1 MPTTALVV
9 FAEGFE
15 DVEAV
20 TVVDVLRRASVEV
33 TAAGL
38 APGTVRG
45 ARGTVVQPD
54 APLSAVAEGLFD
66 ALVLPGGAK
75 GAEHLAASPLVKTLI
90 LKHHAAGKIVAA
102 ICAAPAAV
110 LAPTGVLEGRR
121 ATGFPGTEGGFS
133 PGTVFQAQRVVEDG
147 NLLTSRAM
155 GTALE
160 FSLVLAEKLAG
171 KAAADKIR
179 EAVLA

>member
-1 MPTTALVV
+1 M
-9 FAEGFE
+9 
-15 DVEAV
+15 
-20 TVVDVLRRASVEV
+20 
-33 TAAGL
+33 
-38 APGTVRG
+38 
-45 ARGTVVQPD
+45 
-54 APLSAVAEGLFD
+54 
-66 ALVLPGGAK
+66 
-75 GAEHLAASPLVKTLI
+75 I
-90 LKHHAAGKIVAA
+90 LKHHGAGKIVAA

-133 PGTVFQAQRVVEDG
+133 KGTTFLRDRVVEDG
-147 NLLTSRAM
+147 HLVTSRAM